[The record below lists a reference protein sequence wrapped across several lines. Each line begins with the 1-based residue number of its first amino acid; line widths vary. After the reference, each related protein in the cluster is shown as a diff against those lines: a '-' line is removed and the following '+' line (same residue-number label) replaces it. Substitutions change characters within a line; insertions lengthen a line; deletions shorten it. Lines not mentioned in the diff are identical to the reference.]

1 MQGDC
6 IAQHDRLTKQNR
18 FSVTGGFEMIEQEKI
33 VAPEIV
39 SCEVC
44 FKEIPLSEAT
54 SVKATDYI
62 VYYCGLECYDKWKK
76 QDEDSESSKNG

>member
-1 MQGDC
+1 MVLC
-6 IAQHDRLTKQNR
+6 NAIKLMKQNR
-18 FSVTGGFEMIEQEKI
+18 FSVIGEFEMIEQEKI

-76 QDEDSESSKNG
+76 QDEGAESPTDN